1 MPITNQQIAAMTADQ
16 VNDRLCVAAGHGRG
30 FNAAGLEIP
39 YDWDLDATPSRREVR
54 DLLGQPPRPWPPNY
68 CGDRPTALLGA
79 EEVGYTGFSESA
91 TAMQIAVA
99 ALQHHN
105 SQNSGQDA

>member
-16 VNDRLCVAAGHGRG
+16 VNDRLC
-30 FNAAGLEIP
+30 LEIP

-105 SQNSGQDA
+105 SLNSGQDA